1 MWFVVIGII
10 GGLVVFLQGVN
21 SISGSLKEFLG
32 VKLKPLFSLIVKNK
46 LFSLLVG
53 VAISVATQSSSIA
66 TALLVSMVNSKMM
79 LFEDSVPLM
88 IGASIGT
95 IVAIQIIAFD
105 IKAYFPVML
114 AAGFFLKL
122 VGKSDK
128 LRVMGNVF
136 LGFGMIFLG
145 MKLIGMYIEPV
156 KNSGRIAD
164 AISTLRDHP
173 LWVFLISTAFTMI
186 IQSSAAVMAI
196 AISMASQGI
205 IGMKIAIPVILGLHV
220 GSASVVLVSAIGS
233 STAARRLAWTTF
245 LYKIVGGV
253 LGMILMSPII
263 SLAEYTSTYIPRQMA
278 NAHLII
284 ASMNAAVILPWS
296 KEFARVIQRL
306 LPVKETELEK
316 MSMPRFIDRNLSSIP
331 QMAIYLATQEI
342 IRVANIT
349 EDLVLSAKRI
359 FEGQKGVA
367 IRELESY
374 DEVVDTLTGSI
385 VEFMSDVDA
394 PTKKERREIMNLIY
408 IANELEY
415 IEDIIERGIVK
426 PLRKKSNWN
435 VTFSEDISNALLRG
449 FSLARSSLRSSVG
462 VMAVGDVN
470 LAKSAIDT
478 CRKTIEWERFFRV
491 RYISKITRSG
501 DPKVV
506 GATPIIVDIAN
517 TLRAIA
523 DHSLLIVQAAIGQ
536 EVV

>member
-1 MWFVVIGII
+1 MWFVIIGII

-21 SISGSLKEFLG
+21 SISSSLKEFLG
-32 VKLKPLFSLIVKNK
+32 VKLRPLFSLIVKNK
-46 LFSLLVG
+46 FFSFLVG
-53 VAISVATQSSSIA
+53 MAISVATQSSSIA

-79 LFEDSVPLM
+79 LFEDSISLM
-88 IGASIGT
+88 IGASVGT
-95 IVAIQIIAFD
+95 IVAVQIIAFD

-114 AAGFFLKL
+114 AVGFSLTL
-122 VGKSDK
+122 IGKSDK
-128 LRVMGNVF
+128 LRVVGNVF

-145 MKLIGMYIEPV
+145 MKVIGMYIEPI
-156 KNSGRIAD
+156 KNSGEIVK
-164 AISTLRDHP
+164 IICMLRDHP
-173 LWVFLISTAFTMI
+173 LWVFLISMAFTMV

-205 IGMKIAIPVILGLHV
+205 IGMRIAIPVILGLHV
-220 GSASVVLVSAIGS
+220 GSASVVLASAIGS

-245 LYKIVGGV
+245 LYKIIGGV
-253 LGMILMSPII
+253 LGMLLMPLII
-263 SLAEYTSTYIPRQMA
+263 NLAEHTSTYIPRQMA
-278 NAHLII
+278 NAFLII
-284 ASMNAAVILPWS
+284 VSMNAVVILPWS
-296 KEFARVIQRL
+296 KKFARVIQKF
-306 LPVKETELEK
+306 LPVKETGFEK
-316 MSMPRFIDRNLSSIP
+316 MSTPRFINKDLSSIP

-349 EDLVLSAKRI
+349 EELVLNAKRI
-359 FEGQKGVA
+359 FEGRKGAA

-385 VEFMSDVDA
+385 VEFMSDINA
-394 PTKKERREIMNLIY
+394 PTKSERREIMNLIY

-435 VTFSEDISNALLRG
+435 VSFSEDISNALLRG
-449 FSLARSSLRSSVG
+449 FSLARNSLRSSIG
-462 VMAVGDVN
+462 VMAIGDIN
-470 LAKSAIDT
+470 LAKNAIDT

-506 GATPIIVDIAN
+506 RATPIIVDIAN

-523 DHSLLIVQAAIGQ
+523 DHSLLIVQAAIG
-536 EVV
+536 